1 MLDRA
6 RFDTELKSAHPANF
20 IRYAIY
26 YTPQPGT
33 PLAAFG
39 RSWFGRA
46 NDGATLQAF
55 SDTGLAGA
63 ATVKPPS
70 ASSRYSGL
78 HAVFK
83 APFCLRDGMGP
94 DALKARLIS
103 FASRRKQ
110 VETGPLT
117 LARAGRYLVLRPIK
131 PTPALDWLAAQCVA
145 AFDGFAKSP
154 PCTHAQQGVP
164 LNDHQRLLLKS
175 FGDPHVL
182 SEYRFYITLTGPLEA
197 AHLERV
203 SQALWPM
210 LEEICA
216 SGVTV
221 DGLSLVGEFWW
232 PRAAPPDPALPAR
245 SLKSRRVLV
254 GSENFRVPGEQS
266 FDTWISH
273 RDGTRLGDSTGE
285 SMPDYG
291 EILAFLAANPPQ
303 LSAERELHASL
314 LELLAQCL
322 RSEQVT
328 TDGEEASPE
337 NLEAHHF
344 RWVNFN

>member
-6 RFDTELKSAHPANF
+6 QFDNELKCAHQVNF
-20 IRYAIY
+20 VRYAIY
-26 YTPQPGT
+26 YTPQPGI

-55 SDTGLAGA
+55 SDAGLANTA
-63 ATVKPPS
+63 AVKPLS

-83 APFCLRDGMGP
+83 APFCLREGMGP

-103 FASRRKQ
+103 FANRRKQ

-117 LARAGRYLVLRPIK
+117 LARAGRYLVLRPINT
-131 PTPALDWLAAQCVA
+131 TPSLDWLAAQCVA
-145 AFDGFAKSP
+145 AFDGFAEP
-154 PCTHAQQGVP
+154 TIRATAQQGAN

-182 SEYRFYITLTGPLEA
+182 SEYRFYITLTGPLDA

-210 LEEICA
+210 LEDICA
-216 SGVTV
+216 SGITV
-221 DGLSLVGEFWW
+221 DGLSLFGEAGG
-232 PRAAPPDPALPAR
+232 RAPL
-245 SLKSRRVLV
+245 
-254 GSENFRVPGEQS
+254 
-266 FDTWISH
+266 
-273 RDGTRLGDSTGE
+273 RLIGR
-285 SMPDYG
+285 YR
-291 EILAFLAANPPQ
+291 LAA
-303 LSAERELHASL
+303 
-314 LELLAQCL
+314 
-322 RSEQVT
+322 
-328 TDGEEASPE
+328 
-337 NLEAHHF
+337 
-344 RWVNFN
+344 

>member
-6 RFDTELKSAHPANF
+6 QFDSELKCARQVNF
-20 IRYAIY
+20 VRYAIY

-55 SDTGLAGA
+55 SDSGLANTA
-63 ATVKPPS
+63 AVKPLS
-70 ASSRYSGL
+70 ASSLYSGL

-83 APFCLRDGMGP
+83 APFCLREGMGP
-94 DALKARLIS
+94 DALKARLIT

-117 LARAGRYLVLRPIK
+117 LARAGRYLVLRPIN

-145 AFDGFAKSP
+145 AFDGFAEP
-154 PCTHAQQGVP
+154 TACITAQQGVT

-182 SEYRFYITLTGPLEA
+182 SEYRFYITLTGPLDTP
-197 AHLERV
+197 HLERV

-221 DGLSLVGEFWW
+221 DGLSLFGEAGG
-232 PRAAPPDPALPAR
+232 RAPLR
-245 SLKSRRVLV
+245 LIGRY
-254 GSENFRVPGEQS
+254 
-266 FDTWISH
+266 
-273 RDGTRLGDSTGE
+273 RLG
-285 SMPDYG
+285 
-291 EILAFLAANPPQ
+291 A
-303 LSAERELHASL
+303 
-314 LELLAQCL
+314 
-322 RSEQVT
+322 
-328 TDGEEASPE
+328 
-337 NLEAHHF
+337 
-344 RWVNFN
+344 

>member
-6 RFDTELKSAHPANF
+6 QLDNELKCARQVNF
-20 IRYAIY
+20 VRYAIY

-55 SDTGLAGA
+55 SDAGLANTA
-63 ATVKPPS
+63 VVKPLS

-83 APFCLRDGMGP
+83 APFCLREGMGP

-103 FASRRKQ
+103 FASRRKRI
-110 VETGPLT
+110 ETGPLT
-117 LARAGRYLVLRPIK
+117 LARAGRYLVLRPIN
-131 PTPALDWLAAQCVA
+131 PMPALDSLAAQCVA
-145 AFDGFAKSP
+145 AFDGFTEPTTCA
-154 PCTHAQQGVP
+154 TAQQGMN
-164 LNDHQRLLLKS
+164 LNDHPRLLLKS

-182 SEYRFYITLTGPLEA
+182 SEYRFYITLTGPLDT
-197 AHLERV
+197 AHLERI

-221 DGLSLVGEFWW
+221 DGLSLFGEAGG
-232 PRAAPPDPALPAR
+232 RAPLR
-245 SLKSRRVLV
+245 LIGRYSL
-254 GSENFRVPGEQS
+254 G
-266 FDTWISH
+266 
-273 RDGTRLGDSTGE
+273 
-285 SMPDYG
+285 
-291 EILAFLAANPPQ
+291 A
-303 LSAERELHASL
+303 
-314 LELLAQCL
+314 
-322 RSEQVT
+322 
-328 TDGEEASPE
+328 
-337 NLEAHHF
+337 
-344 RWVNFN
+344 